1 MNVRMFAGS
10 ALATAALGIG
20 VLAGSIASNYV
31 SAQSTTPTTPG
42 SNGTTPPVT
51 NPANPPSTNPQAP
64 APGMGGPRDFR
75 GGHGDFGGF
84 GPGGPGGMGGFEGPM
99 GGFGPGMGMKSQAAT
114 ADTANNANTRV
125 TSQIT
130 TVKGD
135 LTYATGKMD
144 TTNMQSWLNGADAQV
159 KNAQTAKDASKFEQ
173 SVAYARAAGQLAML
187 AETQMGQTL
196 GFDKL
201 PSASQRP
208 QFPGKMNPANP
219 PTITQAQASRVL
231 ERTYNSL
238 VMQKAVLKDGGDV
251 ANYLTQAQNAY
262 KTAYDAY
269 NAGKYSDAVSSARVA
284 EELAGVANQ
293 IHFALGAT
301 SGDQPVTVPAPNF

>member
-1 MNVRMFAGS
+1 MNVRMFAGA

-20 VLAGSIASNYV
+20 VLAGSIASNNV

-51 NPANPPSTNPQAP
+51 NPANPPSTNPQMP
-64 APGMGGPRDFR
+64 GPGMGGPKGFR

-84 GPGGPGGMGGFEGPM
+84 DGPK
-99 GGFGPGMGMKSQAAT
+99 GGFGHDMKGPAT
-114 ADTANNANTRV
+114 VDTATNAISRT
-125 TSQIT
+125 TTLIT

-144 TTNMQSWLNGADAQV
+144 TASIQIWLNGADAQV
-159 KNAQTAKDASKFEQ
+159 KNAQTAKGASKFEQ
-173 SVAYARAAGQLAML
+173 SVAYAHAAGELAML
-187 AETQMGQTL
+187 AETHMGQTL

-208 QFPGKMNPANP
+208 QFPGKFVPANP
-219 PTITQAQASRVL
+219 TTITQAQASRIL
-231 ERTYNSL
+231 EHTYNSL

-269 NAGKYSDAVSSARVA
+269 NAGKYSDAASSARVA
-284 EELAGVANQ
+284 GELAKVANQ
-293 IHFALGAT
+293 IHVALGAT
-301 SGDQPVTVPAPNF
+301 SSDQPVTVPAPNF

>member
-1 MNVRMFAGS
+1 MNVRMFAGA
-10 ALATAALGIG
+10 ALATATLGIG
-20 VLAGSIASNYV
+20 VLAGSIASNNV
-31 SAQSTTPTTPG
+31 SAQSTTPG

-51 NPANPPSTNPQAP
+51 NPANPPSTNPQVP
-64 APGMGGPRDFR
+64 GPGMGDPRGFR
-75 GGHGDFGGF
+75 HGGGDFGGF
-84 GPGGPGGMGGFEGPM
+84 GGPKDGMM
-99 GGFGPGMGMKSQAAT
+99 GGFGHDMKGPAT
-114 ADTANNANTRV
+114 ADTATNAISRT
-125 TSQIT
+125 TTQIT

-144 TTNMQSWLNGADAQV
+144 TTNIQSWLNGADAQL

-173 SVAYARAAGQLAML
+173 SVAYTRAADQLARL
-187 AETQMGQTL
+187 ADEQMGQTL

-208 QFPGKMNPANP
+208 QFPGKFNPANQ

-231 ERTYNSL
+231 ERTYNNL

-251 ANYLTQAQNAY
+251 AAYLTQAQNAY

-269 NAGKYSDAVSSARVA
+269 NAGKYNDAVSSARVA
-284 EELAGVANQ
+284 GGLAEVASQ
-293 IHFALGAT
+293 IHHALGAT
-301 SGDQPVTVPAPNF
+301 SSDTPITVPAPNF

>member
-1 MNVRMFAGS
+1 MNVRMFTGA

-20 VLAGSIASNYV
+20 VLAGSIASNNV
-31 SAQSTTPTTPG
+31 SAQSATPTTPG

-51 NPANPPSTNPQAP
+51 SPPSTNPQM
-64 APGMGGPRDFR
+64 PGPDMDGPDMGGPVMGGPGWFGHR
-75 GGHGDFGGF
+75 GGDFGDF
-84 GPGGPGGMGGFEGPM
+84 GSSGPK
-99 GGFGPGMGMKSQAAT
+99 GGFGHDMKGPAT
-114 ADTANNANTRV
+114 ADTATNAISRT

-144 TTNMQSWLNGADAQV
+144 TTNIQSWLNGADAQV

-173 SVAYARAAGQLAML
+173 SVVYAHAADQLARL
-187 AETQMGQTL
+187 ANEQMGQTL

-208 QFPGKMNPANP
+208 QFPGKFNPANQAT
-219 PTITQAQASRVL
+219 TITQAQASRIL
-231 ERTYNSL
+231 EHTYNNL

-251 ANYLTQAQNAY
+251 ATYLTQAQNAY

-269 NAGKYSDAVSSARVA
+269 NAGKYNDAVSSARVA
-284 EELAGVANQ
+284 GGLAEVASQ
-293 IHFALGAT
+293 IHHALNAT
-301 SGDQPVTVPAPNF
+301 SSDTPITVPAPNF